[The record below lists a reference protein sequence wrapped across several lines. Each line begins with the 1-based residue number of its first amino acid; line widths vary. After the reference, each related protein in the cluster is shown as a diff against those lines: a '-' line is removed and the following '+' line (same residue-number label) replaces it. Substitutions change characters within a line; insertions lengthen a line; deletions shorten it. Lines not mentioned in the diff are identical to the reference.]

1 MYGTRETLCRLLSEQ
16 YPAETPLNLVVWS
29 PADIEALAD
38 GMEYAVS
45 EQDIKD
51 VLARLDAIPEEQR
64 LRSGVSASAVMELID
79 QVKQEQAVPAVMVPA
94 DLLET
99 LLMTAEQALW
109 HREWTARDDNHPVPE
124 SVTRRL
130 ADAAKVRALL
140 KN

>member
-16 YPAETPLNLVVWS
+16 YPADTPLTLIVWS
-29 PADIEALAD
+29 GADIEALAD

-45 EQDIKD
+45 EQDTRA
-51 VLARLDAIPEEQR
+51 VLARMDAIPEEQQ
-64 LRSGVSASAVMELID
+64 LESGVSAGAVMDLIE
-79 QVKQEQAVPAVMVPA
+79 QVKEAVPAVMVPA

-99 LLMTAEQALW
+99 LLATAEQALW
-109 HREWTARDDNHPVPE
+109 RREWAASDEGRPVPE

-130 ADAAKVRALL
+130 ADTAKVRALL

>member
-1 MYGTRETLCRLLSEQ
+1 MYGTCETLCRLLSEQ
-16 YPAETPLNLVVWS
+16 YPAETPLNLIVWS

-38 GMEYAVS
+38 GMECDVS
-45 EQDIKD
+45 DQDIKA

-64 LRSGVSASAVMELID
+64 LESGVSVSSVMVLIE
-79 QVKQEQAVPAVMVPA
+79 QVKRDAPAVMVPA

-99 LLMTAEQALW
+99 LLTTAEQALW
-109 HREWTARDDNHPVPE
+109 SREWSARDDNHPVPE

-130 ADAAKVRALL
+130 ADTAKVRALL

>member
-1 MYGTRETLCRLLSEQ
+1 MYGTCETLCRLLREQ
-16 YPAETPLNLVVWS
+16 YPAETPLNLIVWS

-45 EQDIKD
+45 EQDTRA
-51 VLARLDAIPEEQR
+51 VLARMEAIPEEQ
-64 LRSGVSASAVMELID
+64 LLESGVSASAVMDLIE
-79 QVKQEQAVPAVMVPA
+79 QVKQAVPAVMVPA

-99 LLMTAEQALW
+99 LLITAEQALW
-109 HREWTARDDNHPVPE
+109 HREWSARDENHPLPE

-130 ADAAKVRALL
+130 ADVAKVRALL

>member
-1 MYGTRETLCRLLSEQ
+1 MYGTCKTLCRLLREQ
-16 YPAETPLNLVVWS
+16 YPAETPLNLIVWS

-45 EQDIKD
+45 KQDTRA
-51 VLARLDAIPEEQR
+51 VLARMDAIPEEQR
-64 LRSGVSASAVMELID
+64 LESGVSASAVMDLIE
-79 QVKQEQAVPAVMVPA
+79 QVKQAVPAVMVPA

-99 LLMTAEQALW
+99 LLITAEQALW
-109 HREWTARDDNHPVPE
+109 HREWSARDENPPVPE

-130 ADAAKVRALL
+130 ADAAKVRALM

>member
-1 MYGTRETLCRLLSEQ
+1 MYGTCKTLCRLLREQ
-16 YPAETPLNLVVWS
+16 YPAETPLNLIVWS

-45 EQDIKD
+45 KQDTRA
-51 VLARLDAIPEEQR
+51 VLARMDAIPEEQR
-64 LRSGVSASAVMELID
+64 LESGVSASAVMDLIE
-79 QVKQEQAVPAVMVPA
+79 QVKQAVPAVMVPA

-99 LLMTAEQALW
+99 LLITAEQALW
-109 HREWTARDDNHPVPE
+109 HRAWSARDENHPVPE

-130 ADAAKVRALL
+130 ADAAKVRALM

>member
-1 MYGTRETLCRLLSEQ
+1 MYGTCETLCQLLSEQ
-16 YPAETPLNLVVWS
+16 YPAETPLNLIVWS

-45 EQDIKD
+45 EQDTRE

-64 LRSGVSASAVMELID
+64 LESGVSASAVMELID
-79 QVKQEQAVPAVMVPA
+79 QVKQAVPAVIVPA

-99 LLMTAEQALW
+99 LLTTAEQALW
-109 HREWTARDDNHPVPE
+109 HREWTARDDNHPVPD
-124 SVTRRL
+124 SVARRL
-130 ADAAKVRALL
+130 ADTAKVRALL